1 MVPAWALD
9 AEADAFFCFSAIMA
23 EMGDVRYYQDN
34 SARRA
39 QWHGNQLA
47 CSLFCASPR
56 PLARAVTVF
65 FVGVYCSQVF
75 TKNLDMHNT
84 GLLGALDHM
93 NG

>member
-1 MVPAWALD
+1 MPQVVPAWALD

-23 EMGDVRYYQDN
+23 EMGDVRRQERKGWAAWET
-34 SARRA
+34 ARLFA
-39 QWHGNQLA
+39 
-47 CSLFCASPR
+47 FCADS
-56 PLARAVTVF
+56 LIQSGF
-65 FVGVYCSQVF
+65 FLFHFSQVF